1 MPFTASHS
9 AAVLPL
15 LGTGLPVSALVIGT
29 LTPDLPYFVPLRWGA
44 VYPPATLGGPSHT
57 VWALVSLDLLIGAV
71 AWLIWHALLAA
82 PLLAMA
88 PHPVRARLVGR
99 VEFGVARRLAR
110 RGDRAGVA
118 LALVVGA
125 ASHVLWDEFTHDGRW
140 GTAHLPLATTWAG
153 RPGYSWAQGLSTVVG
168 ALLLGVWLTRWWR
181 RSPALPV
188 ARTRTPWLVWP
199 VVLAAGVV
207 AALEAA
213 LRFGPA
219 PGMPFAAVTHAGA
232 AMLAAT
238 MAASLLWRALPGS
251 HRTDPAAHLTDPDPD
266 AHLADPDAHLTGPD
280 AHLTGP
286 DAHLTTADRRT
297 HHP

>member
-15 LGTGLPVSALVIGT
+15 LGTGLPASALVIGT
-29 LTPDLPYFVPLRWGA
+29 LAPDLPYFVPLRWGG
-44 VYPPATLGGPSHT
+44 VYPPTTLGGPSHA

-99 VEFGVARRLAR
+99 VEFGVVRRLAR

-140 GTAHLPLATTWAG
+140 GTAHLPALATTWAG
-153 RPGYSWAQGLSTVVG
+153 YPGHSWAQGLSTVVG
-168 ALLLGVWLTRWWR
+168 ALLLGGWLTRWWR
-181 RSPALPV
+181 RSPTRPV

-199 VVLAAGVV
+199 MVLATGVA
-207 AALEAA
+207 AALEAT
-213 LRFGPA
+213 LRFGPT
-219 PGMPFAAVTHAGA
+219 PGMPFVAVTHAGSA
-232 AMLAAT
+232 LLAAT
-238 MAASLLWRALPGS
+238 VAASLLWRVLPGS
-251 HRTDPAAHLTDPDPD
+251 HRSDPAAHLTDP
-266 AHLADPDAHLTGPD
+266 HLADPAAHLV
-280 AHLTGP
+280 
-286 DAHLTTADRRT
+286 TADHQT